1 MSALGHSRLKVSNL
15 EQSAV
20 PDWYRLRD
28 SGGRAS
34 RESAEMSKADQFRE
48 YAEEAMQWA
57 RRSKTENEKQALV
70 ELVRTWTQAAQR
82 SDGR

>member
-1 MSALGHSRLKVSNL
+1 
-15 EQSAV
+15 
-20 PDWYRLRD
+20 
-28 SGGRAS
+28 
-34 RESAEMSKADQFRE
+34 MSKADQLRE

-70 ELVRTWTQAAQR
+70 ELARTWTQAAQR